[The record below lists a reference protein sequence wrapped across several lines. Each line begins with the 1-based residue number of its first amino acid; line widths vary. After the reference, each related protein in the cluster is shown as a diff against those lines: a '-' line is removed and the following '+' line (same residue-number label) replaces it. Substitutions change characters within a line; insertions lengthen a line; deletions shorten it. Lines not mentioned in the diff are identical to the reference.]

1 MSASPPPGYRT
12 QSEDTSYEVEQML
25 FERWRSMDPAEKAAL
40 VGAASVALQDLTM
53 AGLEQRLPEASRRE
67 LELRALALLYGKEIV
82 RDLLGV
88 DVPDESVR
96 FA

>member
-1 MSASPPPGYRT
+1 VCATPPPGYRT

-25 FERWRSMDPAEKAAL
+25 FERWRSMDPTEKAAL

-53 AGLEQRLPEASRRE
+53 AGLEQRLPGASRRE
-67 LELRALALLYGKEIV
+67 LELRALALMYGKELV
-82 RDLLGV
+82 RDLAGIE
-88 DVPDESVR
+88 VPDESVR

>member
-1 MSASPPPGYRT
+1 VSATPPPGYRT

-25 FERWRSMDPAEKAAL
+25 FERWRSMDPAEKAVL

-67 LELRALALLYGKEIV
+67 LELRALALMYGKEV
-82 RDLLGV
+82 VHDLLGV

-96 FA
+96 IG